1 MKFYKFRVKSREEQL
16 AYWRKKEKEKRE
28 RRTPEKIAADKE
40 RWKRNSKLSYLKN
53 PTLKNQKTI
62 ARQIQ
67 RYAND
72 PKYRTLQRLRARV
85 RAAIGKDKRSVPTRE
100 LFGKTQD
107 DLNKHIASQF
117 TEGMNWNNQ
126 GQWHIDHIIPCK
138 AWNLENEEDQRICF
152 SWMNLQPLWGKENL
166 EKSGNYTEE
175 DKQDLI
181 RRWREYQAGNL

>member
-1 MKFYKFRVKSREEQL
+1 MLYLAEEEKARRRAKWREKDKRRRAKWTEEQKKRREKQ
-16 AYWRKKEKEKRE
+16 WRIYSSQYYSNDPQEINR
-28 RRTPEKIAADKE
+28 
-40 RWKRNSKLSYLKN
+40 
-53 PTLKNQKTI
+53 KTT
-62 ARQIQ
+62 ARQTQ
-67 RYAND
+67 KYAND
-72 PKYRTLQRLRARV
+72 PVYRTQQRLRARA
-85 RAAIGKDKRSVPTRE
+85 RAAIGPGKRSVPTRE
-100 LFGKTQD
+100 LFGKPQD

-117 TEGMNWNNQ
+117 TEGMNWDNQ

-181 RRWREYQAGNL
+181 RRWRGYQAGNL

>member
-1 MKFYKFRVKSREEQL
+1 
-16 AYWRKKEKEKRE
+16 AYWRKQEKEKRA

-126 GQWHIDHIIPCK
+126 SQWHIDHIIPCK